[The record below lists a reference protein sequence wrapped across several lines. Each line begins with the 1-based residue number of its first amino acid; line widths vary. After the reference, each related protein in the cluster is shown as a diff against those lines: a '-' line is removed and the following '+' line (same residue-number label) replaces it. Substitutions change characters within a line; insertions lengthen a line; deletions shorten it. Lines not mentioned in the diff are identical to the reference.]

1 MRKDFDAYKGTI
13 LNRVEI
19 NKNAVKDLEAM
30 LKLNDEKLRVQLQK
44 IAVLNKSFAEVKKN
58 FNASMK
64 TCEDIGQESQGI
76 CVRMK

>member
-64 TCEDIGQESQGI
+64 TCEDIGQESQDI